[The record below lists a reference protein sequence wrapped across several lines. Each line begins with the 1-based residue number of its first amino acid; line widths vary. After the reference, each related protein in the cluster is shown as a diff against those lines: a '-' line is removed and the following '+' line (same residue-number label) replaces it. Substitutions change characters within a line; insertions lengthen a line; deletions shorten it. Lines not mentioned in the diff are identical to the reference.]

1 MTNEIIQEVDKLDI
15 AVIKLKEMQAILADI
30 SEQLSVMS
38 TFDIQ
43 DTINLGGSIASI
55 GQLVLAIITARKAT
69 EPEFDKVAKAL
80 GNIEKKI
87 NVTFKNI
94 NDSMSGALSTPLKD
108 ELSSMNTCLS
118 SGISSLEEKA
128 KSLGDN
134 IAKGVA
140 EGIKS
145 GLRNIKMK
153 TEEVGEGAIKEFQTT
168 FEISSPSKVMK
179 RLGGYIAEG
188 LGIGIKDGTKD
199 VKNAMGDINDTVESS
214 AKKTSKTKFSFGGIA
229 AVATIVGTLVGYFVN
244 LMSSNEELSGK
255 MSEVWAKIQEA
266 LSPVI
271 EVVTGLF
278 DAFTQGGE
286 GTTSMLDTIVEVIG
300 GVAEFIAGV
309 IESIVGFFQE
319 NSDTISGIVSVVW
332 EFIQGIIEF
341 AKEVFGGLFEV
352 IGAFF
357 AEHGDE
363 IMAAVSTVWNFIS
376 GILEG
381 AKEIIGGVLDIVVGI
396 FTGNG
401 EKIKEGF
408 GRVWE
413 GIKGIFSGVGE
424 FFSGIWDKVVSIF
437 GKVGTKIGDA
447 IGGAFKTVVNAIIG
461 FAEGTINGFLK
472 AINGAIGLINKIPG
486 VEIKKI
492 KLLTIPKLADGGLV
506 SAGQVFVAR
515 EAGPELVGTF
525 GAKSAVMNN
534 NQIVEAVSRGVY
546 TAVSSAMGSGGSY
559 TFNISNQLD
568 GREIGKQVIKY
579 HNGVVKQTGYS
590 PLLI

>member
-1 MTNEIIQEVDKLDI
+1 MSDYLMSIDTDAIKEAQKDFEKLSEMLRIIHDSSFIKVAVDVAGIGSIIVDIISLRVAMKESRNDIGTQLSNMADDFNKNKNDIKEILRTIVKSISGTL
-15 AVIKLKEMQAILADI
+15 AKPLKEELEGI
-30 SEQLSVMS
+30 
-38 TFDIQ
+38 
-43 DTINLGGSIASI
+43 
-55 GQLVLAIITARKAT
+55 
-69 EPEFDKVAKAL
+69 
-80 GNIEKKI
+80 KKYL
-87 NVTFKNI
+87 TGE
-94 NDSMSGALSTPLKD
+94 S
-108 ELSSMNTCLS
+108 
-118 SGISSLEEKA
+118 SSLEEKA

-134 IAKGVA
+134 ISKGVA

-168 FEISSPSKVMK
+168 FEINSPSKVMK

-199 VKNAMGDINDTVESS
+199 VKSAMGDINDTVESS

-271 EVVTGLF
+271 EVVSGLF
-278 DAFTQGGE
+278 DAFTTGGE

-309 IESIVGFFQE
+309 IETIVGFFQE

-408 GRVWE
+408 GKVWE

-424 FFSGIWDKVVSIF
+424 FFSGIWDKVVSLF
-437 GKVGTKIGDA
+437 SKVGTKIGDA
-447 IGGAFKTVVNAIIG
+447 IGGAFKAVINAIIG
-461 FAEGTINGFLK
+461 FAELMINGFLK
-472 AINGAIGLINKIPG
+472 GINLAIGIVNKIPG

-492 KLLTIPKLADGGLV
+492 NLLTIPKLADGGLV

-534 NQIVEAVSRGVY
+534 SQIVEAVSRGVY
-546 TAVSSAMGSGGSY
+546 NAVSSAMGSGGSY